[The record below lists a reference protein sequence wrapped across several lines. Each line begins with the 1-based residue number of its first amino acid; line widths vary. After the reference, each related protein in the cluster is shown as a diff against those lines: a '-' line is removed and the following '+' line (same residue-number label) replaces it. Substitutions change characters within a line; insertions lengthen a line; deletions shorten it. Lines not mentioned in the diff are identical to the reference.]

1 MARQPQQDVTL
12 TPELRDQLTAMVRS
26 RSLPQ
31 GLTRRA
37 RIVLMAAEGM
47 TNSAISTAVGLSR
60 PSVIKWR
67 KRFIDQ
73 GLMGLYEELRPG
85 APRTIDDDQIARLI
99 RQTLETRP
107 NGATHWSCRLLSRE
121 TGLSKS
127 TVQRVWSTF
136 GLQPHR
142 QKHFKLST
150 DPFFVEKVRDIVG
163 LYLNPPPTRPWCSAS
178 TRRVKCRPWSEHNR
192 SCPWAW
198 ATSKG

>member
-107 NGATHWSCRLLSRE
+107 NGATYWSCRLLSRE

-163 LYLNPPPTRPWCSAS
+163 LLISP
-178 TRRVKCRPWSEHNR
+178 
-192 SCPWAW
+192 
-198 ATSKG
+198 

>member
-1 MARQPQQDVTL
+1 MARQPQEDVTL

-85 APRTIDDDQIARLI
+85 APRTIDDDQIARLS

-107 NGATHWSCRLLSRE
+107 NGATHWSC
-121 TGLSKS
+121 
-127 TVQRVWSTF
+127 
-136 GLQPHR
+136 
-142 QKHFKLST
+142 
-150 DPFFVEKVRDIVG
+150 
-163 LYLNPPPTRPWCSAS
+163 
-178 TRRVKCRPWSEHNR
+178 
-192 SCPWAW
+192 
-198 ATSKG
+198 